1 MSNSTSAIGEIK
13 KLMVQFGFLAADPI
27 LLDFKLEDNTI
38 LQAEALTVGKDIF
51 KINEAFERVSLENG
65 TYVIPQNFE
74 LKVVDGKIAVV
85 KEIFIDAK
93 LKDGTDVSITGKG
106 IEVGGKL
113 FVIKDGVP
121 TPAPD
126 DTHELEDG
134 TQVTT
139 KDGEIVSVETPA
151 EQAQPGEGSPAEE
164 AAESPAEEA
173 AESPAEEGA
182 EPVSPV
188 DKETTAADKKINPE
202 AMSELH
208 SMLKDFI
215 VNCSQKMA
223 EMEGQYN
230 SLQNEFKAFKKE
242 PAGKAISYNKTDYNK
257 EFDDVLE
264 LRLKALNSL
273 KNK

>member
-13 KLMVQFGFLAADPI
+13 KLMVQFGFLTAEPT

-65 TYVIPQNFE
+65 TYVIPQDFE
-74 LKVVDGKIAVV
+74 LEVIDGKIAVV

-93 LKDGTDVSITGKG
+93 LKDGTDVSIKG
-106 IEVGGKL
+106 AGVEVGAKI

-139 KDGEIVSVETPA
+139 KDGEIVAVEPAGEAAAEGVTPA
-151 EQAQPGEGSPAEE
+151 EEG
-164 AAESPAEEA
+164 

-188 DKETTAADKKINPE
+188 DEVTIAEDKKLNPE
-202 AMSELH
+202 AMGEMYD
-208 SMLKDFI
+208 MLKEFI
-215 VNCSQKMA
+215 VKCGQKMS

-230 SLQNEFKAFKKE
+230 SLQNEFNSFKKE
-242 PAGKAISYNKTDYNK
+242 PAGKAITYNKTDYNK
-257 EFDDVLE
+257 EVEDVLSAR
-264 LRLKALNSL
+264 LRTLEAL

>member
-13 KLMVQFGFLAADPI
+13 KLMVQFGFLAAEPI

-65 TYVIPQNFE
+65 TYVIPQDFE
-74 LKVVDGKIAVV
+74 LEVVDGKIAVV

-93 LKDGTDVSITGKG
+93 LKNGTDVSITGKG
-106 IEVGGKL
+106 IEVGGKI

-151 EQAQPGEGSPAEE
+151 EQAQPGEG
-164 AAESPAEEA
+164 SPAEEA

-223 EMEGQYN
+223 EMEGQY
-230 SLQNEFKAFKKE
+230 SALSNEFEAFKKE